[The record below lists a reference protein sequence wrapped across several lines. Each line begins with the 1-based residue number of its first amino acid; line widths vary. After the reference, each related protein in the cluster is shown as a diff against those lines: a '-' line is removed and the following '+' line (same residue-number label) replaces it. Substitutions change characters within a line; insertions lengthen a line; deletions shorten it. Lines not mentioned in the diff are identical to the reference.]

1 MHELKIFQRA
11 ERIEWTQASWSHYK
25 LILQVCENDPNAK
38 NEIRDELP
46 LVVEMD
52 ALMPQKLSQTAQ
64 SPSLQ

>member
-25 LILQVCENDPNAK
+25 LILEVCENDPNAK
-38 NEIRDELP
+38 NEI
-46 LVVEMD
+46 
-52 ALMPQKLSQTAQ
+52 MPQKLSQIAQ